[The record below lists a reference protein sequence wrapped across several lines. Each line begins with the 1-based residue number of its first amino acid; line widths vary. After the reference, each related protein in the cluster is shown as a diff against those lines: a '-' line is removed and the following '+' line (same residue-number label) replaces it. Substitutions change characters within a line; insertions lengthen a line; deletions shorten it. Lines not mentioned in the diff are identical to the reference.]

1 MSEENITETY
11 LCISENK
18 YEIYLFDKDKLKK
31 LFSNEISI
39 NHNSLDRVSLDSFLD
54 ENIIKIEKLNGK
66 FIKNI
71 FIIIENKQIFQT
83 QIGIKKKSYNK
94 NINYKAIKSLL
105 IEAKELFQKSHKDQ
119 KIMHMIINNYLID
132 GRNFDHFEK
141 EILADELSLIINF
154 TSIPDSLSYHLEKI
168 LEKYQVK
175 INKYLYK
182 KYVMSFFKDQTIEF
196 PLMICKI
203 LEGSNLNEVQ
213 LVPKIHKN
221 RGFFEKFF
229 QLFS

>member
-1 MSEENITETY
+1 MSEENNTETY

-18 YEIYLFDKDKLKK
+18 FEIYLFDKIKLEN

-39 NHNSLDRVSLDSFLD
+39 DSNSLDDSSLDNFLD

-71 FIIIENKQIFQT
+71 FIVIENEQILQT
-83 QIGIKKKSYNK
+83 QIGIKKKSYKK
-94 NINYKAIKSLL
+94 NINYKGIKSLL
-105 IEAKELFQKSHKDQ
+105 IETKELFQKSYKDQ
-119 KIMHMIINNYLID
+119 KIMLINNYLID
-132 GRNFDHFEK
+132 GKNFDHFEK
-141 EILADELSLIINF
+141 EILADELSLIVNF
-154 TSIPDSLSYHLEKI
+154 ISIPDSFSYHLEKV

-175 INKYLYK
+175 INKYLHK
-182 KYVMSFFKDQTIEF
+182 KYIKSFFKSQRIKF

-213 LVPKIHKN
+213 FVPKIHKN

>member
-39 NHNSLDRVSLDSFLD
+39 NCNSLDRVSLGSFLD

-71 FIIIENKQIFQT
+71 SIIIENEKIFQT
-83 QIGIKKKSYNK
+83 QIGIKKKSYNQ

-105 IEAKELFQKSHKDQ
+105 MEAKELFQKSHKDQ
-119 KIMHMIINNYLID
+119 KIIHMIINNYLID

-141 EILADELSLIINF
+141 EILAEELSLIINF
-154 TSIPDSLSYHLEKI
+154 TSIPDSLSYHLEKV

-175 INKYLYK
+175 INKYLHK
-182 KYVMSFFKDQTIEF
+182 KYVMNFFKDETIKF
-196 PLMICKI
+196 PLMIFRI

-213 LVPKIHKN
+213 LVPKVQKN
-221 RGFFEKFF
+221 KGFFEKFF

>member
-1 MSEENITETY
+1 MSEENNTETY
-11 LCISENK
+11 LCLSENK
-18 YEIYLFDKDKLKK
+18 FEIYLFDKIKLEN

-39 NHNSLDRVSLDSFLD
+39 DSNSLDDSSLDNFLD

-71 FIIIENKQIFQT
+71 FIVIENEQILQT
-83 QIGIKKKSYNK
+83 QIGIKKKSYKK
-94 NINYKAIKSLL
+94 NINYKGIKSLL
-105 IEAKELFQKSHKDQ
+105 VEAKELFQKSYKDQ

-132 GRNFDHFEK
+132 GKNFDHFEK
-141 EILADELSLIINF
+141 EILADELSLIVNF
-154 TSIPDSLSYHLEKI
+154 ISIPDSFSYHLEKV

-175 INKYLYK
+175 INKYLHK
-182 KYVMSFFKDQTIEF
+182 KYIKSFFKSQRIKF

-229 QLFS
+229 LLFS

>member
-1 MSEENITETY
+1 MSEENNTETY

-18 YEIYLFDKDKLKK
+18 FEIYLFDKIKLEN
-31 LFSNEISI
+31 LFGNEISI
-39 NHNSLDRVSLDSFLD
+39 DSNSLDDLSLDNFLD

-71 FIIIENKQIFQT
+71 SIIIENEKIFQT
-83 QIGIKKKSYNK
+83 QIGIKKKSYNQ

-105 IEAKELFQKSHKDQ
+105 MEAKELFQKSHKDQ
-119 KIMHMIINNYLID
+119 KIIHMIINNYLID

-141 EILADELSLIINF
+141 EILAEELSLIINF
-154 TSIPDSLSYHLEKI
+154 TSIPDSLSYHLEKV

-175 INKYLYK
+175 INKYLHK
-182 KYVMSFFKDQTIEF
+182 KYVMNFFKGQTIEF

-213 LVPKIHKN
+213 LVPKIQKN
-221 RGFFEKFF
+221 KGFFEKFF

>member
-39 NHNSLDRVSLDSFLD
+39 NHNSLDRVGLDSFLD

-71 FIIIENKQIFQT
+71 FIIIENRQIFQT

-105 IEAKELFQKSHKDQ
+105 IEAKELFQKSYKDQ

-154 TSIPDSLSYHLEKI
+154 TSIPDSLSYHLEKV

-175 INKYLYK
+175 INKYLHK
-182 KYVMSFFKDQTIEF
+182 KYVMNFFKGQTIEF

-213 LVPKIHKN
+213 LVPKIQKN
-221 RGFFEKFF
+221 KGFFEKFF